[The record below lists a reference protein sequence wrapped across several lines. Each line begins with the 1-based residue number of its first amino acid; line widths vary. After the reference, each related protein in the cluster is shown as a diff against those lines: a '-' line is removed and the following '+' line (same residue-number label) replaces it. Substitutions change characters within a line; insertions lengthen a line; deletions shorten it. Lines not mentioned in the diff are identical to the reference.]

1 MPHHCTKLPHDLQ
14 VSQKLARWF
23 GPALQLLVRGQRRG
37 GQQAPHQKM
46 ENVSVEFKDD
56 TYGVTRGTFV
66 AEADTY
72 GADKFWVVLNP
83 IPIKSRS
90 TWRRTRVMSS
100 LARLRPQPASQP
112 ASQPTCHALDHALV
126 PGVSQARSLSVGRGQ
141 V

>member
-1 MPHHCTKLPHDLQ
+1 MLPCPTIAPSCRTTSRSPRSSRAGSAPPYNSWY
-14 VSQKLARWF
+14 VGSVAEVNK
-23 GPALQLLVRGQRRG
+23 RRT
-37 GQQAPHQKM
+37 KM

-56 TYGVTRGTFV
+56 TYRCDARHFRGRGRHL
-66 AEADTY
+66 Y

-112 ASQPTCHALDHALV
+112 ASQPTCHA
-126 PGVSQARSLSVGRGQ
+126 R
-141 V
+141 

>member
-1 MPHHCTKLPHDLQ
+1 MLPCAPPSCRTTSRSPRSSRAGSAPPYNSWY
-14 VSQKLARWF
+14 VGSVAEVNK
-23 GPALQLLVRGQRRG
+23 RRT
-37 GQQAPHQKM
+37 KM